1 MSTTLREYLTDHAPL
16 PPDRALALFRAL
28 AAACAASGGRSIG
41 RRLRPEAIE
50 VDAGGNPSLGT
61 RSATSPFDDRY
72 LAGDIHRGGPPDER
86 ADLFALGVIL
96 FEALTGRRPDLWET
110 PGEVRPGVSALADEL
125 YRRCT
130 SPLPRRFRSWAEAL
144 EFLDRAGS
152 PQAAPAAAFP
162 ASASGSDPSGRS
174 GPWVTSDSGVGERE
188 PAALPVFGIFLLAT
202 AAGFGLALFWLAA
215 MA

>member
-1 MSTTLREYLTDHAPL
+1 MSITLREYLTDHAPL
-16 PPDRALALFRAL
+16 PPDRALALFRSL
-28 AAACAASGGRSIG
+28 AAACAASGGRSLG

-61 RSATSPFDDRY
+61 RSATSPFDERY

-110 PGEVRPGVSALADEL
+110 PGEVRPGVSAFADEL

-130 SPLPRRFRSWAEAL
+130 SPLPRRFRSWADAL

-152 PQAAPAAAFP
+152 PPAPTSGPDP
-162 ASASGSDPSGRS
+162 ASRS
-174 GPWVTSDSGVGERE
+174 GPWVTSVSAEGAGE
-188 PAALPVFGIFLLAT
+188 PPALPVFGIFLLAT
-202 AAGFGLALFWLAA
+202 VAGFGLAWLWLSA